1 MIRELYT
8 AALGLI
14 NQQTKLE
21 VLANNISNAETTG
34 YKREAVFERSLIDA
48 SQNLYNV
55 PGDIE
60 NDDSPVGS
68 FTDFST
74 GAFRKTDNPLDIA
87 LEQDGFFTL
96 QDEAGN
102 IYFTR
107 NGHFTIN
114 ASGNIISADGKML
127 MGDGGPLAVHRENF
141 DNPMITPDPKAVKI
155 RITTNG
161 EVFANEYYIGT
172 LLITSIENLET
183 LRRISA
189 QQFIATENTIA
200 NHLPTESIAVRQGWL
215 EESNVNIIKEMVQ
228 MIELQRQFEA
238 GTKVIQTNDKTLDD
252 SIRIGRYF

>member
-1 MIRELYT
+1 MIKELYT

-21 VLANNISNAETTG
+21 VVASNIANAETTG

-48 SQNLYNV
+48 SQNLFNT
-55 PGDIE
+55 PGDVE
-60 NDDSPVGS
+60 NDDSPIGS
-68 FTDFST
+68 YTDFST
-74 GAFRKTDNPLDIA
+74 GVFRKTDNPLDIA
-87 LEQDGFFTL
+87 IEQDGFFTL

-107 NGHFTIN
+107 NGHFLIN
-114 ASGNIISADGKML
+114 ASGNIISSDAKML
-127 MGDGGPLAVHRENF
+127 MSDGGPLAIQNENF
-141 DNPMITPDPKAVKI
+141 ESPMITPDPKAVKI
-155 RITTNG
+155 RITSNG

-172 LLITSIENLET
+172 ILITSIENSES
-183 LRRISA
+183 LRRVSA

-200 NHLPTESIAVRQGWL
+200 NYLPAESIAIRQGWL
-215 EESNVNIIKEMVQ
+215 EESNVDIIKEMVQ